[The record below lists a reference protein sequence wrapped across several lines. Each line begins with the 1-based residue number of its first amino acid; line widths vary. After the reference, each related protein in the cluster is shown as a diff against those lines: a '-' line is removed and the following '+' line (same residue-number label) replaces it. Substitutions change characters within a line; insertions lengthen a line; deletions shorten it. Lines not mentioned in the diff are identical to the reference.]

1 MKVFGKDVSVEDL
14 VEPVNID
21 KNIPLKRK
29 NGLVLRDSQIEV
41 LNKYDINYEEYSSLN
56 ELISE
61 IEDILNNEGSIEEL
75 EVLSEELQEIVYY
88 NYTNK

>member
-1 MKVFGKDVSVEDL
+1 MIINGKNINIEDL
-14 VEPVNID
+14 VEKVDID

-29 NGLVLRDSQIEV
+29 NGLVLRESQIEV
-41 LNKYDINYEEYSSLN
+41 LKRYDINYEQFSSLQS
-56 ELISE
+56 LITE

-75 EVLSEELQEIVYY
+75 ESLSEELQEIVYY